1 MEVAPSVEVMPSMAV
16 MPRLEGRSRDCA
28 AQAYPLCP
36 AFNVVLPLLLVLLLA
51 IVTRRLQEIA
61 IPMSVYSVKSSAT
74 DAMLRRCNH
83 HG

>member
-1 MEVAPSVEVMPSMAV
+1 MEVAPSVEVVPSMAV

-51 IVTRRLQEIA
+51 IVTACYEL
-61 IPMSVYSVKSSAT
+61 S
-74 DAMLRRCNH
+74 LL
-83 HG
+83 

>member
-36 AFNVVLPLLLVLLLA
+36 AFNVVLPLLLVLLLV
-51 IVTRRLQEIA
+51 IVILPPPSSVSSPIRRL
-61 IPMSVYSVKSSAT
+61 SVPWGRIRGLVYKYPW
-74 DAMLRRCNH
+74 
-83 HG
+83 